1 MRRLPLLAGP
11 REDSIRL
18 TLRRIRGRVT
28 RAGYAQGLRR
38 VAGPFGPVVLA
49 AVLVTSPSAA
59 VPTPQQISVD
69 AFTNSD
75 GQHAT
80 AVEPDSFSFGNSVVA
95 VFQLGR
101 FVRGGAAGIGFATS
115 HDGGRTWTSGVL
127 PLPPSLDLASDPTI
141 AYDRVH
147 GVWIA
152 SVLGGRVIPGD
163 PPAITSSLLASRSG
177 DGVAWTTSV
186 MDPNPGHDKNW
197 ISCDNGVSSPR
208 AGRCYVVWTGPAGGA
223 AALVLSTSDDGGR
236 AWSAPVGFGQIPAFG
251 VIPLVRP
258 DGTLVVVYATG
269 EGSSARIEA
278 VRSTDGGRSFSA
290 PARVALLRTHQVQG
304 LRVPAFHSA
313 EIAQDGRIVV
323 AWQDCRYRKGCGAND
338 IVYAS
343 STDAQQWT
351 TPLRVPTGRALSGL
365 DHVTPGL
372 AVDSTTAGGRT
383 ALALAFYALSPGGC
397 AGPDCRY
404 EPFFVSSPDNGRS
417 WSTAERLG
425 GAAPADWFP
434 LAGGRFAGDYISTS
448 FVESGVAVPV
458 FAWATG
464 PFDGRF
470 HQGVYA
476 TAVPRL
482 GAQPAVRLGT
492 PHVRIAT
499 RLEVRASATPIAGAR
514 IACRAA
520 VGRRS
525 LKLLSAR
532 LARGTAICV
541 WRLTSR
547 GRVTGSIVLA
557 APEGRASHMFTARVP
572 KALRRA

>member
-101 FVRGGAAGIGFATS
+101 FVGGGAAGIGFATS

-343 STDAQQWT
+343 STDAQRWT

-365 DHVTPGL
+365 D
-372 AVDSTTAGGRT
+372 R
-383 ALALAFYALSPGGC
+383 
-397 AGPDCRY
+397 
-404 EPFFVSSPDNGRS
+404 
-417 WSTAERLG
+417 
-425 GAAPADWFP
+425 FP